1 MTKNRVN
8 DVRKQLLGVTLA
20 LTTIKGQ
27 AKQI

>member
-8 DVRKQLLGVTLA
+8 DVRKQLFRVNLA